1 MDDPDVIAKYLS
13 KFSRTPVEGMVRLRI
28 QCEIFRSES
37 TFGNELPVESID
49 RTVYLDAEVARNTVK
64 KIDDAYTALLDH
76 I

>member
-13 KFSRTPVEGMVRLRI
+13 KFSRTPVEGMVKLRI
-28 QCEIFRSES
+28 QCEISRAES
-37 TFGNELPVESID
+37 TFGNELPVEAID
-49 RTVYLDAEVARNTVK
+49 RTIYLDAEVARNTIK